1 MRLLTQSR
9 PGSRLQFAM
18 QRVPERK
25 FDGMIAVFATAE
37 DNNTFSPAQT
47 FRRRLTRP
55 YIKRRG
61 RY

>member
-1 MRLLTQSR
+1 
-9 PGSRLQFAM
+9 M

-47 FRRRLTRP
+47 FRRRSKPNPAALN
-55 YIKRRG
+55 G
-61 RY
+61 CAEM